1 MTCSTVSHSIN
12 KCTLFLA
19 CLWRQHQRQK
29 HSRHATRH
37 VLFLITDGDR
47 VYPDIKIKSI
57 LEETSKLKKLNPIHQ
72 GTQPQSYRPPL
83 PSDTT
88 LVPHRPHRPALT
100 AWERRFKQPNKK
112 TINYG
117 DLCGL
122 CSNADQLWAGF
133 FKYPEGFFFG
143 NISFKIGDYPF
154 HI

>member
-1 MTCSTVSHSIN
+1 MYYTTVSHSIN

-57 LEETSKLKKLNPIHQ
+57 LEETSKLKKLNPAHQ

-88 LVPHRPHRPALT
+88 LVPHRLHRPALT
-100 AWERRFKQPNKK
+100 ERGGPETTNQKKQSTMVTSGVFVQMPISCGQGSLQMFSKLMAPCFI
-112 TINYG
+112 ING
-117 DLCGL
+117 PLFQ
-122 CSNADQLWAGF
+122 N
-133 FKYPEGFFFG
+133 
-143 NISFKIGDYPF
+143 
-154 HI
+154 